1 MKTLK
6 DFINEAKI
14 KDPAPADVPQHIW
27 DLHVKHANV
36 EKDNAKSGHE
46 SGVQKRRQTMSWRR
60 LNKAVKD
67 HVGEGDRKQLEYH
80 WKLQDH
86 YKERHPDLDE
96 SLQESL
102 STKEGV
108 HKAGVERLTNA
119 FIKHGVTHRNYSD
132 KVTNSPRKY
141 RVMSDHEDKIEAH
154 IHALPDVS
162 KVRDHSGKKES
173 EEMLNKIR
181 YDALTKATD
190 HYKQKHGYD
199 D

>member
-6 DFINEAKI
+6 DFINEAK
-14 KDPAPADVPQHIW
+14 
-27 DLHVKHANV
+27 
-36 EKDNAKSGHE
+36 
-46 SGVQKRRQTMSWRR
+46 
-60 LNKAVKD
+60 VKD

-96 SLQESL
+96 SYDLQENL

-108 HKAGVERLTNA
+108 HKAGVERLSNA
-119 FIKHGVTHRNYSD
+119 YIKHGVTHRNYSD
-132 KVTNSPRKY
+132 KVTMSPRKY

-162 KVRDHSGKKES
+162 KVRDKTGKKES